1 MQDKQQENN
10 KYYLLVEIS
19 AQDLRWVPVLDLING
34 QIDLFLPV
42 QIDKGQW
49 ISMIWNYLEI
59 IRFTPKKSNR

>member
-1 MQDKQQENN
+1 MQDKQQENY

-19 AQDLRWVPVLDLING
+19 AHDLRWVPVLDLING